1 MKIKKLI
8 AIGIIFL
15 FIGVAVAPSI
25 NIQIVKASAE
35 DKLEKVTTEI
45 SSISTLQIKT
55 KLLTTYNDF
64 VEKLKT
70 ENVSIK
76 HMLLLAYVVLINNIE
91 IRRLFIS
98 AVIAVNLLSK
108 EPSGK
113 PIVDSLYLIL
123 IFYLIFK
130 TIRILYTLVLR
141 TVFWELISRKLGW
154 NWDESPYFPPF

>member
-1 MKIKKLI
+1 MKRKCL
-8 AIGIIFL
+8 AVGIILL

-35 DKLEKVTTEI
+35 DKLEKVTTET
-45 SSISTLQIKT
+45 SSISALQIKT
-55 KLLTTYNDF
+55 KLLTTYNNF

-76 HMLLLAYVVLINNIE
+76 HKLLLAYVVLINNIE
-91 IRRLFIS
+91 IRGLFIS
-98 AVIAVNLLSK
+98 AAIAVELLLK

-113 PIVDSLYLIL
+113 PIVDSLRLIL

-130 TIRILYTLVLR
+130 TMRIFYTIVLR

-154 NWDESPYFPPF
+154 NWDESPDFPPF